1 MKIETRLD
9 HPTVPAGAPS
19 LVHILLTLTAPDQS
33 AGRTRPPLNVAAV
46 IDRSGSMAGEKLD
59 YAKQSVK
66 ILVDQLGPRDRFSLV
81 TFDDEVLP
89 LVEGAR
95 TGDKTRVKELIDGIE
110 SGGSTNLSGGW
121 IKGIELVS
129 RESAA
134 EGQVNAVLLLTDGQ
148 ANQGIIDHPQLVALG
163 ESVQREKGIRTTC
176 LGLGGDFDEDLLK
189 SIATA
194 AGGRFYYIE
203 SPDHAPEVFKEEL
216 GGLLAVVAQNVEL
229 ALAFADGVTG
239 VAQLTGH
246 SWKQEGADCRLI
258 LGDFH
263 AGQVKHALLLAQLPA
278 LPDLSDVLVAFMQMT
293 YAEMK
298 KGSIEIRSQK
308 HELIVRTV
316 DAGAEAAP
324 CDPEVL
330 LHIGIQSA
338 AKARQAAVQELDKGD
353 VPAAM
358 RVLEAQRDKLRG
370 MAPQACDPRRL
381 NNEADQLDRR
391 AKELRD
397 EEDIK
402 GSRKF
407 MVSEGNALSQ
417 TNFCIAES
425 SRVRRSRSRPATQST
440 PTKGAST

>member
-1 MKIETRLD
+1 MKIETKLD
-9 HPTVPAGAPS
+9 HPTVPAGQPAI
-19 LVHILLTLTAPDQS
+19 VHVLLTLTAPDMPAAS
-33 AGRTRPPLNVAAV
+33 GRPALNIAAV
-46 IDRSGSMAGEKLD
+46 IDKSGSMSGDKLD
-59 YAKQSVK
+59 YAKKSVN

-95 TGDKTRVKELIDGIE
+95 TGDKTGIKELIDRIE
-110 SGGSTNLSGGW
+110 CGGSTNLSGGW

-129 RESAA
+129 QDVATA
-134 EGQVNAVLLLTDGQ
+134 GQVNAVLLLTDGQ

-176 LGLGGDFDEDLLK
+176 LGLGSDFDEDLLK
-189 SIATA
+189 NIASA
-194 AGGRFYYIE
+194 ASGRFHYIE
-203 SPDHAPEVFKEEL
+203 SPDHAPEVFREEL

-229 ALAFADGVTG
+229 SLAFADGVTG

-246 SWKQEGADCRLI
+246 AWKQDNSECRVI

-263 AGQVKHALLLAQLPA
+263 AGQVKHALLVAQLPA
-278 LPDLSDVLVAFMQMT
+278 LPDLTDVLVASMKMT

-298 KGSIEIRSQK
+298 KGSIEIRSQQ
-308 HELIVRTV
+308 HRLVVRTLE
-316 DAGAEAAP
+316 AGAEAAP

-338 AKARQAAVQELDKGD
+338 AKARQAAVTELDKGD

-358 RVLEAQRDKLRG
+358 RVLEAQRDELRG
-370 MAPQACDPRRL
+370 MASQASAPERL

-397 EEDIK
+397 DQDIK
-402 GSRKF
+402 DSRKF
-407 MVSEGNALSQ
+407 MVSEGTALSQ
-417 TNFCIAES
+417 TNYCAAQS
-425 SRVRRSRSRPATQST
+425 SRARRSRSRRAPASSTDNTQST
-440 PTKGAST
+440 